1 LCLAAALPLATALAA
16 AEVIPA
22 TTTRAARSPALSLE
36 TLDAVGGLPAHIAG
50 RFPEMTDCE
59 QTSAGEYFVFDRRSH
74 AVFSV
79 APPYDT
85 ATELVQ
91 IGAEA
96 GRLLRPSAFA
106 LGGDGSFVV
115 VDAPNNMGRVQVFLT
130 GGANVGAFM
139 LPTRD
144 VPTMVF
150 DDVSVSGI
158 ASVAY
163 NGKSIFISQPEL
175 GALVSEYTADG
186 RSSRSFGVLRPTG
199 HEQDRA
205 LHLALNTGL
214 PLINPRGGSYFVFIG
229 GVPAFRKYDAAGKLL
244 FERHIEGPEVD
255 AYITTLPTEW
265 PRRSTD
271 DGVLPVVRPAIRAA
285 AVDSDGSLWVS
296 LTTPVTYVYDAS
308 GDKRRTVQFH
318 AAGIISPRS
327 LFFTRNHRLLVT
339 PGCYAFRSDP

>member
-1 LCLAAALPLATALAA
+1 VRFLLALSFAATLPLAAGLATA
-16 AEVIPA
+16 P
-22 TTTRAARSPALSLE
+22 SLPLD
-36 TLDAVGGLPAHIAG
+36 TLDAVGGLPAHVAG
-50 RFPEMTDCE
+50 RFPDMADCE
-59 QTSAGEYFVFDRRSH
+59 QTVAGQYFVFDRRSH

-115 VDAPNNMGRVQVFLT
+115 VDAPNNMARVQVFLT

-150 DDVSVSGI
+150 DNVSVSGI

-175 GALVSEYTADG
+175 GALISEYTVDG

-214 PLINPRGGSYFVFIG
+214 PLINPRGGFYFVFIG
-229 GVPAFRKYDAAGKLL
+229 GVPAFRKYDAAGRLL

-255 AYITTLPTEW
+255 AYIAALPTEW
-265 PRRSTD
+265 PRRPTD
-271 DGVLPVVRPAIRAA
+271 DGVLPVVRQAIRAA
-285 AVDSDGSLWVS
+285 AVDSEGSLWVS
-296 LTTPVTYVYDAS
+296 LTTPLTYVYDAS
-308 GDKRRTVQFH
+308 GDKRRTVQFK
-318 AAGIISPRS
+318 AAGIVSPRS
-327 LFFTRNHRLLVT
+327 MFFTRDHRLLVT
-339 PGCYAFRSDP
+339 PGCYAFRSAP